1 MSDSKINSKLKKSRN
16 KRRKRLILL
25 GGISI
30 VIIVF
35 TTYTTGKYWV
45 QIYDKYQ
52 ENSKLDRKLRKLKK
66 KEEALRVDV
75 GKMQDADYVA
85 RYAREK
91 YLYSKDGEF
100 ILSIK

>member
-1 MSDSKINSKLKKSRN
+1 MADIKTNKEKKVKN
-16 KRRKRLILL
+16 KKKRRLFLL
-25 GGISI
+25 GGLSI
-30 VIIVF
+30 LIIAF

-52 ENSKLDRKLRKLKK
+52 ENKKLDKKLEKLKK
-66 KEEALRVDV
+66 KEEALKVDV
-75 GKMQDADYVA
+75 GKMQDADYIA